1 MQHSPTACITLV
13 IQQTTFQGV
22 VYSED
27 NEHNHCLEFFWVSFY
42 TRIQASKLMQLQK
55 WPVTRRLQFNFLS

>member
-42 TRIQASKLMQLQK
+42 TRIQASKQANAITEVACYK
-55 WPVTRRLQFNFLS
+55 KVTV